1 MTRSFFFLILSF
13 GLFTFGR
20 AEDNQSVTLLQEPR
34 EEVNKIVKKSAYV
47 IPIRDQIGPPI
58 LDILRRGMK
67 DAIEQQVDLIILN
80 MDTPGGELGVTL
92 EIMQEIL
99 DSLKDWEGKVLTYV
113 NKEAI
118 SAGAYIAIATQEIAF
133 APFSQIGAAEAVS
146 GGGGEIDPSMKR
158 KINSYLKAKIRNFAG
173 SYKYRSQIMASMMD
187 ANVSLIIE
195 GEPLLAADGSLIK
208 NPGELLTLTGE
219 EAVKTYGNPPQPL
232 LGIGIFKD
240 IEELLEQRWG
250 KNQYILIEMKVN
262 WAEEMGLWL
271 NGIAPLLLSVG
282 LVLLFIEFKTPG
294 FGIFGSLGIGFILVF
309 FASKHV
315 AGLAG
320 QEELLL
326 FLVGFCLVLVEIFLA
341 PGLFLPALLGLILM
355 IGSLIWAM
363 VDIWPGQEIQWSI
376 ALFEAPLIELAKSLG
391 LAFVLGYLAVKV
403 IGKTPMGRSMILEKS
418 VDGAVADKISD
429 KIRIGSVAIC
439 TTELYPSGKV
449 ELDGTLLDA
458 RSLSGKIEKGEKVR
472 VVSQNAFELIVEE
485 HRENYD

>member
-1 MTRSFFFLILSF
+1 MTRPFLLLIFFF
-13 GLFTFGR
+13 GLFSFTSG
-20 AEDNQSVTLLQEPR
+20 EENQSVILAESNQTLAE
-34 EEVNKIVKKSAYV
+34 KIEKKSAFV
-47 IPIRDQIGPPI
+47 IPVRDQIGPPI

-67 DAIEQQVDLIILN
+67 EAIECQVDLIILD

-99 DSLKDWEGKVLTYV
+99 DSLNDWEGKVLTYV

-133 APFSQIGAAEAVS
+133 APYSQIGAAEAVS

-195 GEPLLAADGSLIK
+195 GEPLVAADGSLIK

-232 LGIGIFKD
+232 LGIGVFKD
-240 IEELLEQRWG
+240 IDELLDQRWG
-250 KNQYILIEMKVN
+250 KDQYNLIEMKVN

-294 FGIFGSLGIGFILVF
+294 FGIFGILGIGFILVF

-320 QEELLL
+320 QEELML
-326 FLVGFCLVLVEIFLA
+326 FLAGFCLVLVEVFLA
-341 PGLFLPALLGLILM
+341 PGLFLPALLGLALM
-355 IGSLIWAM
+355 FGSLIWAM

-376 ALFEAPLIELAKSLG
+376 ALFEAPLVEFAKSLG
-391 LAFVLGYLAVKV
+391 LAFVLGYLAVKI

-418 VDGAVADKISD
+418 VDGAVAHTILGN
-429 KIRIGSVAIC
+429 IRVGSIVIC

-449 ELDGTLLDA
+449 EQDGTVFDA

-472 VVSQNAFELIVEE
+472 VVSQNAFELVVE
-485 HRENYD
+485 RETDR

>member
-1 MTRSFFFLILSF
+1 
-13 GLFTFGR
+13 
-20 AEDNQSVTLLQEPR
+20 
-34 EEVNKIVKKSAYV
+34 
-47 IPIRDQIGPPI
+47 
-58 LDILRRGMK
+58 
-67 DAIEQQVDLIILN
+67 
-80 MDTPGGELGVTL
+80 
-92 EIMQEIL
+92 
-99 DSLKDWEGKVLTYV
+99 
-113 NKEAI
+113 
-118 SAGAYIAIATQEIAF
+118 
-133 APFSQIGAAEAVS
+133 
-146 GGGGEIDPSMKR
+146 
-158 KINSYLKAKIRNFAG
+158 
-173 SYKYRSQIMASMMD
+173 
-187 ANVSLIIE
+187 
-195 GEPLLAADGSLIK
+195 
-208 NPGELLTLTGE
+208 
-219 EAVKTYGNPPQPL
+219 
-232 LGIGIFKD
+232 
-240 IEELLEQRWG
+240 
-250 KNQYILIEMKVN
+250 
-262 WAEEMGLWL
+262 
-271 NGIAPLLLSVG
+271 
-282 LVLLFIEFKTPG
+282 
-294 FGIFGSLGIGFILVF
+294 LVF

-449 ELDGTLLDA
+449 EQDGTLLDA

>member
-1 MTRSFFFLILSF
+1 MTRPFLFLILFF
-13 GLFTFGR
+13 GLLSFVKGEENQFVFVTEGNQTR
-20 AEDNQSVTLLQEPR
+20 AE
-34 EEVNKIVKKSAYV
+34 KIDKKSAFV
-47 IPIRDQIGPPI
+47 IPVRDQIGPPI

-67 DAIEQQVDLIILN
+67 EAIERKVDLIILD

-92 EIMQEIL
+92 EIKQEIL
-99 DSLKDWEGKVLTYV
+99 DSLNNWDGKVLTYV

-173 SYKYRSQIMASMMD
+173 SYKYRSQIMGAMMD

-195 GEPLLAADGSLIK
+195 GKPLLAADGSLIK

-232 LGIGIFKD
+232 LGIGVYKD
-240 IEELLEQRWG
+240 IDDLLEQRWG
-250 KNQYILIEMKVN
+250 KNQYMLIEMKVN

-294 FGIFGSLGIGFILVF
+294 FGIFGGLGIGFILVF

-326 FLVGFCLVLVEIFLA
+326 FLVGFCLVLVEVFLA
-341 PGLFLPALLGLILM
+341 PGLFLPALLGLALM
-355 IGSLIWAM
+355 FGSLIWAM

-376 ALFEAPLIELAKSLG
+376 ALFEAPLVEFAKSLG
-391 LAFVLGYLAVKV
+391 LAFVLGYLVVKI

-418 VDGAVADKISD
+418 VGGDASEKASHKVE
-429 KIRIGSVAIC
+429 IGNIAIC

-449 ELDGTLLDA
+449 EQDGTVFDA
-458 RSLSGKIEKGEKVR
+458 RSLSGKIEKGERVR
-472 VVSQNAFELIVEE
+472 VVKQTAFELVVE
-485 HRENYD
+485 REAGH

>member
-1 MTRSFFFLILSF
+1 MLPRLVAD
-13 GLFTFGR
+13 R
-20 AEDNQSVTLLQEPR
+20 NESVPLKDDKTMLNS
-34 EEVNKIVKKSAYV
+34 EVLEKTAFV
-47 IPIRDQIGPPI
+47 IPVRDQIGSPI

-67 DAIEQQVDLIILN
+67 QAIATDVDLVILD

-99 DSLKDWEGKVLTYV
+99 DSLNNWEGKVLTYV

-173 SYKYRSQIMASMMD
+173 SYKYRSQIMGAMMD

-195 GEPLLAADGSLIK
+195 GKPLLAADGSLIK

-232 LGIGIFKD
+232 LGIGVYKD
-240 IEELLEQRWG
+240 IDDLLEQRWG
-250 KNQYILIEMKVN
+250 KNQYTLIEMRVN

-294 FGIFGSLGIGFILVF
+294 FGIFGGLGIGFILVF

-326 FLVGFCLVLVEIFLA
+326 FLVGFCLVLVEVFLA
-341 PGLFLPALLGLILM
+341 PGLFLPALLGLALM
-355 IGSLIWAM
+355 FGSLIWAM

-376 ALFEAPLIELAKSLG
+376 ALFEAPLVEFAKSLG
-391 LAFVLGYLAVKV
+391 LAFVLGYFVVKI

-418 VDGAVADKISD
+418 VGGDVSEKASHEAE
-429 KIRIGSVAIC
+429 IGSIAIC

-449 ELDGTLLDA
+449 EQDGTVFDA
-458 RSLSGKIEKGEKVR
+458 RSLSGKIEKGESVR
-472 VVSQNAFELIVEE
+472 VVKQTAFELVVE
-485 HRENYD
+485 REAGH